1 MDICI
6 YTCICGLRVHAD
18 MFAWAVSVSDSH
30 MSLGC
35 SSTYL
40 YDTYICMPAQFC
52 WRKCN
57 VSLAT
62 CINVY
67 VHAYLCTCFPVNAH
81 RYQTK
86 ILCVSFHLGGRS
98 FAAFS
103 GTIGMAREGFPQKK
117 ASQHPFLVSESRY
130 PRANVLSNLD
140 RCPLKKGSHVM

>member
-86 ILCVSFHLGGRS
+86 ILCVSFHLAGRS

-103 GTIGMAREGFPQKK
+103 VTIGMAREGFPQKK
-117 ASQHPFLVSESRY
+117 LLSILSWFPNPAIRERTSSAILIV
-130 PRANVLSNLD
+130 VLS
-140 RCPLKKGSHVM
+140 RKAPM